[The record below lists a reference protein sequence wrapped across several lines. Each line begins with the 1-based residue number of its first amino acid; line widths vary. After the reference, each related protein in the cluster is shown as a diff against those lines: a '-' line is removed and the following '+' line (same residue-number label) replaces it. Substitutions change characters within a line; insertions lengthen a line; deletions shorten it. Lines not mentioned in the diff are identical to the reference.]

1 VHLGTSSSSKIG
13 KQTTADQSLYYV
25 LLPPPSKHHQ
35 TIVES
40 DTAADD
46 VNFPPYLSSGD
57 NGDTNSDII
66 AEELA
71 PSCSVW

>member
-13 KQTTADQSLYYV
+13 KQTTADQSLYYE

-46 VNFPPYLSSGD
+46 VNFPPYVSSGD